1 MALISGLIES
11 FSSPNYEGPLYNIT
25 PEDTPLL
32 SAIGGLYGGDGV
44 NTPMFRWQ
52 EFDLR
57 DAAVAA
63 AKEGIAA
70 PASTGRS
77 RSQVFNVCQII
88 HESVDVSYTKQAS
101 FNAIT
106 GADGVGGKDAT
117 MQGNPVVDEFGWQ
130 VTQRLKEIAR
140 DCEYAIINGTFVDDT
155 DINTA
160 RKTRGLLAAITTN
173 VENAGGP
180 TITLDASSSSDDI
193 LLEASHGLE
202 DDDRVQFLTLTGGAG
217 LVVGQTYFVVT
228 GTTGTFQLS
237 ATQGGAAI
245 DFTTDISAATLQKVV
260 DPTAETISSLMQT
273 VWDNGG
279 IREQETATLVANS
292 HVKRHLTEAFLSG
305 ASTSASGFRQ
315 DNRNVGGVNL
325 QTFDTDFGR
334 VNVMLNRYMPS
345 NKLMVVSLDE
355 LRLKWLEQ
363 EKGRLFAEPLG
374 VTGSLIES
382 QIYGEWGLMYGN
394 ERAHGEMTGLANAS

>member
-1 MALISGLIES
+1 
-11 FSSPNYEGPLYNIT
+11 
-25 PEDTPLL
+25 
-32 SAIGGLYGGDGV
+32 
-44 NTPMFRWQ
+44 
-52 EFDLR
+52 
-57 DAAVAA
+57 
-63 AKEGIAA
+63 
-70 PASTGRS
+70 
-77 RSQVFNVCQII
+77 
-88 HESVDVSYTKQAS
+88 
-101 FNAIT
+101 
-106 GADGVGGKDAT
+106 
-117 MQGNPVVDEFGWQ
+117 
-130 VTQRLKEIAR
+130 
-140 DCEYAIINGTFVDDT
+140 
-155 DINTA
+155 
-160 RKTRGLLAAITTN
+160 

-217 LVVGQTYFVVT
+217 LEVGQTYFVVT

-260 DPTAETISSLMQT
+260 DPTAESISSLMQT